1 MTSLIKRLRRFSPE
15 RFLFNLLIAAI
26 CLFILAPVLVVLM
39 ASVSPTPF
47 LVFPP
52 QGFTLRWFT
61 DIVTLNQYWN
71 AFKFSLLVASLSTVL
86 SVLIAMVVA
95 ITLSKTDFKGKGALT
110 SFFMAPIILP
120 ELALALGLLQ
130 YFSQMG
136 IIKGLLPLVLS
147 HAVVCSPYAMR
158 TILASASQMDRN
170 LEDCAL
176 SLGARPVRVLF
187 DVTIPMLRP
196 GIVAGAIMA
205 FVMSFDNVTIS
216 MFLGAPGAIPLPAL
230 LYNQAAEAGLNTTLA
245 AVSAMLIL
253 FMLGLM
259 LLIERFMGLESFA
272 AGAMQKGK
280 NKP

>member
-1 MTSLIKRLRRFSPE
+1 MASLSYRIRRLSPE
-15 RFLFNLLIAAI
+15 RILFNLLVIAI
-26 CLFILAPVLVVLM
+26 CAFILAPVLVVLV

-52 QGFTLRWFT
+52 RGFTLRWFT

-71 AFKFSLLVASLSTVL
+71 AFKFSLLVASLATVL
-86 SVLIAMVVA
+86 SVFIAMVVG
-95 ITLSKTDFKGKGALT
+95 ITLSMSSFKGKGALT

-136 IIKGLLPLVLS
+136 VIKGLVPLVMS

-176 SLGARPVRVLF
+176 SLGARPWRVLL

-216 MFLGAPGAIPLPAL
+216 MFLGAPGSIPLPAL

-245 AVSAMLIL
+245 AVSAMLIV

-259 LLIERFMGLESFA
+259 LLIERFMGLEKFA
-272 AGAMQKGK
+272 AGTMHGGK
-280 NKP
+280 